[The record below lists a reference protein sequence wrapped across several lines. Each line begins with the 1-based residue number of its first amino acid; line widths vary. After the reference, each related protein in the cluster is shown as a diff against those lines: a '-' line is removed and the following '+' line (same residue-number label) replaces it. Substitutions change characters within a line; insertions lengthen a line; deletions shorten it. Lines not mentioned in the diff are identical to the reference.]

1 MLRET
6 ILQLSKAAEARKP
19 ALLVKIAE
27 LTLTMPSTAGG
38 ASSLPNPYKPQP
50 GPTLPSFTPQASRP
64 FDSAAIAFPNVDLSP
79 IPANVLTASPE
90 DVKGTTLFGGLVTSK
105 DKKPDSYL
113 PAIGYGAGAGALAG
127 IPIALLA
134 RALFSQDEEDSDLR
148 SYLMTALKGALIGG
162 GVGGLA
168 GAGLR
173 GAYGT
178 EGGKNTIDKGLGYL
192 PDSARTSAQNVLG

>member
-19 ALLVKIAE
+19 ALLVKIAG
-27 LTLTMPSTAGG
+27 LTPPSTPAGV
-38 ASSLPNPYKPQP
+38 SNLPNPYPSQPSPKP
-50 GPTLPSFTPQASRP
+50 LSFEPYASRP
-64 FDSAAIAFPNVDLSP
+64 FDSASRSLLNVDPSP
-79 IPANVLTASPE
+79 IPTNVLTASPE
-90 DVKGTTLFGGLVTSK
+90 DVKGITPFGGLVTSK
-105 DKKPDSYL
+105 DPESGSYL
-113 PAIGYGAGAGALAG
+113 PSVGYGAGAGALAG

-134 RALFSQDEEDSDLR
+134 RALFSQDEEDSDFR